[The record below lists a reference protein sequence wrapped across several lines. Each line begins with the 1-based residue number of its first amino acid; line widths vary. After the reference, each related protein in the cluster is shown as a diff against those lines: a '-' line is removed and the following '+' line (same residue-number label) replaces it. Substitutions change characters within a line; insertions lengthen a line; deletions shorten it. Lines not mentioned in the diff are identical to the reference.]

1 MWANHMLCTIHLLSF
16 VFKFRILLPRDVGN
30 RSAVPEISSISWHQD
45 VLYLLC
51 PVFSSPL
58 LFPSVL
64 SPFLLP
70 LFSSSLASS
79 FEVTGASQPCYMGR
93 HTILQTEMQPAI
105 LCEQTHYTTNK
116 RALPKSWCAA
126 SHVFKSSYD
135 HRCLFAVWEGGSSP
149 SFVTPRKDV

>member
-1 MWANHMLCTIHLLSF
+1 MVTPIECSRMWANHIQHNLEVLMASKLSA
-16 VFKFRILLPRDVGN
+16 KIANARPDPPLPFETYYTHF
-30 RSAVPEISSISWHQD
+30 P
-45 VLYLLC
+45 LF
-51 PVFSSPL
+51 FSSPL

-135 HRCLFAVWEGGSSP
+135 HRCLFAV
-149 SFVTPRKDV
+149 